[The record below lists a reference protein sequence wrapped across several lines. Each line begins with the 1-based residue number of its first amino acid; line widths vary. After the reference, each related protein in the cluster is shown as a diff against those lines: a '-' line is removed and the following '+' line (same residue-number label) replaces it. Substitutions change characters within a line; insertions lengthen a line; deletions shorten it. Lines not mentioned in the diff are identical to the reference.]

1 MLVKFLE
8 QGLVV
13 LQVAS
18 TSMETE
24 DTHENIL
31 VVRKVG
37 HSFDVFN
44 MGMLQNTYQG

>member
-1 MLVKFLE
+1 MRVQFLE
-8 QGLVV
+8 QGLIV

-18 TSMETE
+18 TGMETE

-44 MGMLQNTYQG
+44 MSML